1 VNWKSY
7 GLSQSKNSLPQ
18 GPFVFAIS
26 VTSPFIKF
34 KNASKETIDSS
45 DELIEEIRRA
55 LMQAG
60 QKLSR
65 HIKREARAADL
76 ERKKAYIEKF
86 GPILVEGLVEIT
98 GASEARKKKAIK
110 GLDTILGKDAD
121 SAEEA
126 LNKAQERLDKLK
138 EKEGKKNPSRATKTE
153 AKTEEV
159 ELEEVVDV
167 LEEKPSKK
175 AAKKAS
181 KKAPAKKKASKKVAK
196 KATKKAAKKK
206 TQKKASRR

>member
-1 VNWKSY
+1 MEGS
-7 GLSQSKNSLPQ
+7 
-18 GPFVFAIS
+18 FVFAIS

-86 GPILVEGLVEIT
+86 GPILVEGLVGII
-98 GASEARKKKAIK
+98 GASDARKKKAIK
-110 GLDTILGKDAD
+110 GLDVILGKDAD
-121 SAEEA
+121 SAEAA

-138 EKEGKKNPSRATKTE
+138 AKEGTATKSSEDEESE
-153 AKTEEV
+153 AVEAVADSGSKTS
-159 ELEEVVDV
+159 
-167 LEEKPSKK
+167 SKK
-175 AAKKAS
+175 ASKKKASKKKAS
-181 KKAPAKKKASKKVAK
+181 KKAVSKKKSSKKK
-196 KATKKAAKKK
+196 K
-206 TQKKASRR
+206 